1 MILDIGWTSLELRI
15 TMTCLN
21 LLYKMSGEQIDQVD
35 VNSYQNFIL
44 NLELD
49 GVFVID
55 IGKTRRKEHL
65 YFAFAIGLWK

>member
-1 MILDIGWTSLELRI
+1 
-15 TMTCLN
+15 
-21 LLYKMSGEQIDQVD
+21 MSGGQIDQVD

-65 YFAFAIGLWK
+65 FFFIFIYFKYFCIHLVWAMS

>member
-21 LLYKMSGEQIDQVD
+21 LLHKISGGQIDID

-49 GVFVID
+49 RVFVID
-55 IGKTRRKEHL
+55 IGKRRR
-65 YFAFAIGLWK
+65 